1 MFAQYERQLV
11 TSDFAS
17 DFGPFDN
24 KIWLNT
30 AHQGALPHV
39 AVEQAHEAIAWKIA
53 PYNLTTDRFSAVPP
67 RLKQA
72 LGQLIDAPADDI
84 ILGNSASYGLHLLA
98 NGIRWQA
105 GDEVLLMK
113 GDFPSAILPWLG
125 LHKRGVKVRFI
136 EPRNTVL
143 EVDDLL
149 QALTPATK
157 LVCTTWVHS
166 FSGFAV
172 DAQALGEVCRARG
185 IWFVLNTSQALGARP
200 LSVAT
205 MPVDAISNVGF
216 KWLCGPY
223 GTGFCWMRPEL
234 RESLEY
240 NQSYWLA
247 MQTADDLAREQ
258 GEVVLREGLGA
269 RAYDVFGTA
278 NFFNFKPWTAALEYL
293 LAQGIERIQAHDQ
306 RLVARLIAGLDGSKY
321 ALLSPRE
328 GAARSTL
335 IFISHRQKEK
345 NADLY
350 RTLVAQGI
358 YPAFRSGK
366 LRFAPHLYN
375 TDADIDTALN
385 ALHAA

>member
-1 MFAQYERQLV
+1 M
-11 TSDFAS
+11 TSNFS
-17 DFGPFDN
+17 QDFGPFDH

-30 AHQGALPHV
+30 AHQGALPRV

-72 LGQLIDAPADDI
+72 LGRLIDAPADDI

-125 LHKRGVKVRFI
+125 LQKRGVIVRFI
-136 EPRNTVL
+136 EPRNSVM

-149 QALTPATK
+149 AHLTPATK
-157 LVCTTWVHS
+157 LVCVTWVHS

-172 DAQALGEVCRARG
+172 DAQALGEVCRAHNVL
-185 IWFVLNTSQALGARP
+185 FVMNTSQALGARP
-200 LSVAT
+200 FSVTT

-234 RESLEY
+234 RESLDY

-247 MQTADDLAREQ
+247 MQTADDLAKEQ
-258 GEVVLREGLGA
+258 SEVILREGLGA

-278 NFFNFKPWTAALEYL
+278 NFFNFKPWTASLEYL
-293 LAQGIERIQAHDQ
+293 LDQGIERIQAHDQ
-306 RLVARLIAGLDGSKY
+306 QLVSRFIAGLDLDQY
-321 ALLSPRE
+321 DLLSPRE
-328 GAARSTL
+328 GPERSTL
-335 IFISHRQKEK
+335 IFISHKRKEQ
-345 NADLY
+345 NAELY
-350 RTLVAQGI
+350 RSLIAQEI
-358 YPAFRSGK
+358 YPAFRNGR

-375 TDADIDTALN
+375 TEANIDAALVALN
-385 ALHAA
+385 QA

>member
-1 MFAQYERQLV
+1 MINYS
-11 TSDFAS
+11 T

-30 AHQGALPHV
+30 AHQGALPRV
-39 AVEQAHEAIAWKIA
+39 AVEQAQEAIAWKIA

-72 LGQLIDAPADDI
+72 LARLIDAPADDI

-98 NGIRWQA
+98 NGIRWQT

-125 LHKRGVKVRFI
+125 LQKRGVNVRLI
-136 EPRNTVL
+136 EPRAQVIDA
-143 EVDDLL
+143 DDLL
-149 QALTPATK
+149 AHLSSATK

-172 DAQALGEVCRARG
+172 DAQALGEICRARG
-185 IWFVLNTSQALGARP
+185 IWFVMNTSQALGARP

-247 MQTADDLAREQ
+247 MQTADDLMLEQ
-258 GEVVLREGLGA
+258 SDVVLRDGLGA

-293 LAQGIERIQAHDQ
+293 LEKGIENIEAHDQ
-306 RLVARLIAGLDGSKY
+306 HLVSRFIDGLDLEKY
-321 ALLSPRE
+321 DLLSPRE
-328 GAARSTL
+328 GGARSTL
-335 IFISHRQKEK
+335 IFLSHKQKEK
-345 NADLY
+345 NAELY
-350 RTLVAQGI
+350 RALIAQGI
-358 YPAFRSGK
+358 YPAFRNGR

-375 TDADIDTALN
+375 TEADIDAALLALN
-385 ALHAA
+385 NASS

>member
-1 MFAQYERQLV
+1 MA
-11 TSDFAS
+11 DFS
-17 DFGPFDN
+17 QDFGPFDN

-30 AHQGALPHV
+30 AHQGALPRV
-39 AVEQAHEAIAWKIA
+39 AVEQVHEALAWKIA
-53 PYNLTTDRFSAVPP
+53 PHNLTTERFSAVPL
-67 RLKQA
+67 RLKQV
-72 LGQLIDAPADDI
+72 LGKLIDAPAEDI

-105 GDEVLLMK
+105 GDEILLMK

-125 LHKRGVKVRFI
+125 LQKRGVIVRFI
-136 EPRNTVL
+136 EPRNAVI

-149 QALTPATK
+149 AHLTPATK
-157 LVCTTWVHS
+157 LVCVTWVHS

-172 DAQALGEVCRARG
+172 DAQVLGEICRAHG
-185 IWFVLNTSQALGARP
+185 VLFVMNTSQGIGARP
-200 LSVAT
+200 FSGAT

-234 RESLEY
+234 RESLDY

-247 MQTADDLAREQ
+247 MQTADDLMREQ
-258 GEVVLREGLGA
+258 SEVVLREGLGA

-293 LAQGIERIQAHDQ
+293 LAQGIERIAAHDQ
-306 RLVARLIAGLDGSKY
+306 RLVSRFIDGLDLDKY
-321 ALLSPRE
+321 DLLSPRE
-328 GAARSTL
+328 GTARSTL
-335 IFISHRQKEK
+335 IFISHKRTEQ
-345 NADLY
+345 NAGLY
-350 RTLVAQGI
+350 GSLTARGI
-358 YPAFRSGK
+358 YPAFRNGK

-375 TDADIDTALN
+375 TDADVDAALAALN
-385 ALHAA
+385 AS

>member
-1 MFAQYERQLV
+1 MTDYSQ
-11 TSDFAS
+11 
-17 DFGPFDN
+17 DFGPFEN

-30 AHQGALPHV
+30 AHQGALPRV

-72 LGQLIDAPADDI
+72 LGRLIDAPADDI

-98 NGIRWQA
+98 NGIRWRT

-125 LHKRGVKVRFI
+125 LQKRGVTVSFI
-136 EPRNTVL
+136 QPRNHVIQA
-143 EVDDLL
+143 DDLL
-149 QALTPATK
+149 AHLTPATK

-166 FSGFAV
+166 FSGSAV
-172 DAQALGEVCRARG
+172 DAQALGAVCHARG
-185 IWFVLNTSQALGARP
+185 IWFVMNTSQAIGARP
-200 LSVAT
+200 FSVQT

-234 RESLEY
+234 REQLNY
-240 NQSYWLA
+240 NQAYWLA
-247 MQTADDLAREQ
+247 MQTADDLMREQ
-258 GEVVLREGLGA
+258 SEVVLCEGLGA

-293 LAQGIERIQAHDQ
+293 LDIGIERIQAHDQ
-306 RLVARLIAGLDGSKY
+306 RLVSRFIDGLDLDKY
-321 ALLSPRE
+321 ELLSPRE

-335 IFISHRQKEK
+335 IFLSHKPKEL
-345 NADLY
+345 NAELY
-350 RTLVAQGI
+350 RSLTAQGI
-358 YPAFRSGK
+358 YPAFRNGK

-375 TDADIDTALN
+375 TEADIDATLAALERYSE
-385 ALHAA
+385 

>member
-1 MFAQYERQLV
+1 M
-11 TSDFAS
+11 TDFS
-17 DFGPFDN
+17 QDFGPFEN
-24 KIWLNT
+24 SIWLNT
-30 AHQGALPHV
+30 AHQGALPRV

-72 LGQLIDAPADDI
+72 LGRLIDAPADDI

-125 LHKRGVKVRFI
+125 LQKRGVIVRFI
-136 EPRNTVL
+136 KSREQVIDA
-143 EVDDLL
+143 DDLL
-149 QALTPATK
+149 AALTPKTR

-172 DAQALGEVCRARG
+172 EAQALGEICRARG
-185 IWFVLNTSQALGARP
+185 IWFVMNTSQALGARP
-200 LSVAT
+200 LSVTT

-247 MQTADDLAREQ
+247 MQTADDLMREQ
-258 GEVVLREGLGA
+258 SDVVLRDGLGA

-293 LAQGIERIQAHDQ
+293 LEKGIETIEAHDQ
-306 RLVARLIAGLDGSKY
+306 HLVSRFIDGLDLKKY

-335 IFISHRQKEK
+335 IFLSHQQKEQ

-350 RTLVAQGI
+350 RALIAQGI
-358 YPAFRSGK
+358 YPAFRNGR

-375 TDADIDTALN
+375 TEADIDTALAALNN
-385 ALHAA
+385 ASSTF

>member
-1 MFAQYERQLV
+1 M
-11 TSDFAS
+11 TDFVK
-17 DFGPFDN
+17 DFGPFN
-24 KIWLNT
+24 GKIWLNT
-30 AHQGALPHV
+30 AHQGALPRV
-39 AVEQAHEAIAWKIA
+39 AVEQAHEAIAWKVA
-53 PYNLTTDRFSAVPP
+53 PYNLTTDRFSAIPP

-72 LGQLIDAPADDI
+72 LGKLIGAPAEDI

-125 LHKRGVKVRFI
+125 LQKCGVVVRFI
-136 EPRNTVL
+136 EPRNSVIQP
-143 EVDDLL
+143 EDLL
-149 QALTPATK
+149 AHLTPKTK
-157 LVCTTWVHS
+157 LVCVTWVHS

-172 DAQALGEVCRARG
+172 DAQALGAICRARG
-185 IWFVLNTSQALGARP
+185 VLFVMNTSQAIGTRP
-200 LSVAT
+200 FSVQT

-234 RESLEY
+234 RESLDY

-247 MQTADDLAREQ
+247 MQTADDLAKEQ
-258 GEVVLREGLGA
+258 HEVVLREGLGA

-278 NFFNFKPWTAALEYL
+278 NFFNFKPWTASLEYL
-293 LAQGIERIQAHDQ
+293 LEQSIERIAEHDQ
-306 RLVARLIAGLDGSKY
+306 ALVSRFIAGLDIDKY
-321 ALLSPRE
+321 DLHSPHE
-328 GAARSTL
+328 GEVRSTL
-335 IFISHRQKEK
+335 IFISHKQKEQ

-350 RTLVAQGI
+350 HSLTAQGI
-358 YPAFRSGK
+358 YPAFRNGK

-375 TDADIDTALN
+375 TEADIDAALTALN
-385 ALHAA
+385 QA

>member
-1 MFAQYERQLV
+1 M
-11 TSDFAS
+11 TDFS
-17 DFGPFDN
+17 QDFGPFDN

-30 AHQGALPHV
+30 AHQGALPRV

-53 PYNLTTDRFSAVPP
+53 PHNLYTERFSAVPL

-72 LGQLIDAPADDI
+72 LGKLIDAPAEDI

-125 LHKRGVKVRFI
+125 LQKRGVNVRFI
-136 EPRNTVL
+136 APRNHVID
-143 EVDDLL
+143 VDDLL
-149 QALTPATK
+149 AHLTPATK

-166 FSGFAV
+166 FSGSAV

-185 IWFVLNTSQALGARP
+185 VWFVLNTSQAIGARP
-200 LSVAT
+200 FSAAT

-234 RESLEY
+234 REALEY

-247 MQTADDLAREQ
+247 MQTADDLMREQ
-258 GEVVLREGLGA
+258 SEVVLREGLGA

-278 NFFNFKPWTAALEYL
+278 NFFNFKPWTASLEYL

-306 RLVARLIAGLDGSKY
+306 RLVTRFIAGLDLDKY
-321 ALLSPRE
+321 ELLSPRD
-328 GAARSTL
+328 GQARSTL
-335 IFISHRQKEK
+335 IFISHQQKEN
-345 NADLY
+345 NAELY
-350 RTLVAQGI
+350 RSLMAQGI
-358 YPAFRSGK
+358 YPAFRNGR

-375 TDADIDTALN
+375 TEADIDAALAALN
-385 ALHAA
+385 AS